1 MTWIDLLWPMLGA
14 ASFTLALIH
23 AAAWVQR
30 PERPAQLMF
39 AGVACSVGLLSLV
52 ELRLMH
58 APTPGAYAHVLRWSQ
73 PVVAVLMLALV
84 AFVRLRFAASK
95 TWLAALVVG
104 LRLAAV
110 LANFTTG
117 ETLYFTH
124 VTALEPA
131 LLWGG
136 VIVST
141 PVGEPN
147 PWMAL
152 GTLAN
157 LALVWFL
164 VDTIVATTRRGQP
177 GEGRM
182 ALLVCGSMALF
193 IAGMGTW
200 ALLVATGAVYGP
212 MTINVAFVGVVLI
225 MSYVDGGDVTRA
237 NWLAEQLARSKGEL
251 QASERRMQQAADAA
265 DLGLWTLDLGSNE
278 FWFTETSHTLLGWA
292 PGDRISRDDILSRIH
307 PDDRHTFAR
316 ARGAAIRGGGD
327 YQCEF
332 RLHLPDGG
340 VRWLS
345 ARGRVDY
352 DEDGA
357 PYAIRGIVV
366 DRTERRDAD
375 ERFRLVVDAAP
386 TAMLMI
392 DSSGRVTLAN
402 IQAERVFGYLRNEMI
417 GQPVEQLVPDRLPEG
432 ALESA
437 GAAED
442 AEARGLPLARRK
454 DGSRFPIELGVTPL
468 VMDGDACI
476 IATVGD
482 ISERLRQESEAAT
495 QRNELAHLSR
505 VSLVGE
511 MSGSLAHELN
521 QPLAAILSN
530 AQAALRFMDREPP
543 SLEDVRDCLVHI
555 VENDKRAAEVI
566 RRVRTMLRKEPAEHK
581 QIDASDLVEDVV
593 RLMRNDLLNRD
604 VAVSMDLAPD
614 LPPFEG
620 DRIQLQQ
627 VLLNLLVNACDA
639 MDRGG
644 GERLLSVATMAVPG
658 GVEITVTDHGPG
670 IDDDQLENIFSPF
683 VTSKSEGIGLGLAIC
698 RSIVNAHHGKLWA
711 SNNDGR
717 GATLHVS
724 LPAES

>member
-39 AGVACSVGLLSLV
+39 AGVACSVGLLALV

-58 APTPGAYAHVLRWSQ
+58 APTPGAYSHVLRWSQ
-73 PVVAVLMLALV
+73 PVVAVLMLTLV
-84 AFVRLRFAASK
+84 AFVRLRFAAGK
-95 TWLAALVVG
+95 AWLAALVVG

-117 ETLYFTH
+117 ETLYFSH
-124 VTALEPA
+124 ITALEPV
-131 LLWGG
+131 LLWDG
-136 VIVST
+136 VVVST

-152 GTLAN
+152 GTIAN

-164 VDTIVATTRRGQP
+164 LDTIFATARRGQP

-193 IAGMGTW
+193 IAAMGTW
-200 ALLVATGAVYGP
+200 AFLVATGAVYGP
-212 MTINVAFVGVVLI
+212 MSINVAFVGVVLI

-278 FWFTETSHTLLGWA
+278 FWFTETSHTLLGWS
-292 PGDRISRDDILSRIH
+292 PGDRISRDDILDRIH
-307 PDDRHTFAR
+307 AEDRHMFAR
-316 ARGAAIRGGGD
+316 ARDAAIRGGGD
-327 YQCEF
+327 YNCEF
-332 RLHLPDGG
+332 RLHLPDGR

-352 DEDGA
+352 ADDGA

-366 DRTERRDAD
+366 DRTERRHAD
-375 ERFRLVVDAAP
+375 ERFRLVVEAAP

-417 GQPVEQLVPDRLPEG
+417 GQAVEQLVPDRLPEG

-437 GAAED
+437 GVAED
-442 AEARGLPLARRK
+442 ADARGLPLARRK

-468 VMDGDACI
+468 VVDGDACI

-482 ISERLRQESEAAT
+482 ISERLRQDAEAAL
-495 QRNELAHLSR
+495 QRDELAHLSR
-505 VSLVGE
+505 VTLVGE

-530 AQAALRFMDREPP
+530 AQAALRFMDHSPAP
-543 SLEDVRDCLVHI
+543 LEDVRDCLVHI

-566 RRVRTMLRKEPAEHK
+566 RRVRTMLRKEPAEH
-581 QIDASDLVEDVV
+581 QRIDASDLVEDVV
-593 RLMRNDLLNRD
+593 RLMRNDLLNRE
-604 VAVSMDLAPD
+604 VVVSLDLAPD
-614 LPPFEG
+614 LPSIDG
-620 DRIQLQQ
+620 DRVQLQQ
-627 VLLNLLVNACDA
+627 VLVNLLMNACDA

-644 GERLLSVATMAVPG
+644 GERRLLLATRAAEG
-658 GVEITVTDHGPG
+658 GVEITLTDRGPG
-670 IDDDQLENIFSPF
+670 IPDEELDRIFSPF

-698 RSIVNAHHGKLWA
+698 RSLVTAHRGRLWA
-711 SNNDGR
+711 SNNPGP
-717 GATLHVS
+717 GATLHIA
-724 LPAES
+724 LPAAP